1 MLSFSDSRPAG
12 LVKVGVAE
20 EEAVRFVFTR
30 EYEAA
35 ASGIIYSGAYDAIAE
50 NGAILFEGRRYTE
63 IAFRP
68 LSADASFDLKEVV
81 IGKSFHWE
89 RREDQR
95 FRGELHLVAN
105 VNRIVAIN
113 LIGLE
118 DYLESVISS
127 EMNAAAPTE
136 FLRAHAVISRSW
148 LLAQIAG
155 NKPYAGPSSV
165 SSDGELS
172 RWYDREEHSLYD
184 VCADD
189 HCQRYQGITR
199 ASANSQAIADIVRS
213 TRGEV
218 LMHNG
223 QVCDARFYKCCGGI
237 TERFESVWEP
247 VPHQY
252 LQAVADAH
260 LDGPLPDLS
269 DEAAASAWIRSAPPA
284 WCNTSDADLLSRSL
298 NNYDSETTPSFYRW
312 TVDYDAGQL
321 SDIVR
326 RRSGIDFGRILD
338 LVPLSR
344 GASARIE
351 RLQIVG
357 SKLTYIIGK
366 ELEIRR
372 SLSESHLFSSAFVVD
387 KILGADGLPR
397 RFRLAGAGWGHGVGL
412 CQTGA
417 AVMGDRGLSYR
428 QILAHYYPGAIIESL
443 PTIGSR

>member
-1 MLSFSDSRPAG
+1 MSSFKASTSPAA

-20 EEAVRFVFTR
+20 EEAVRFVFNSEYEATASGTKYSGP
-30 EYEAA
+30 YEAA
-35 ASGIIYSGAYDAIAE
+35 ADA
-50 NGAILFEGRRYTE
+50 GAILFEGRRYDS

-68 LSADASFDLKEVV
+68 LSAEASFDLRDVV

-95 FRGELHLVAN
+95 FRGELHLVADG
-105 VNRIVAIN
+105 NRIAAIN
-113 LIGLE
+113 LIDLE

-155 NKPYAGPSSV
+155 NKPYAGPSSLIT
-165 SSDGELS
+165 DGELT

-199 ASANSQAIADIVRS
+199 ASANSRAIADIVRS

-218 LMHNG
+218 LMHNR

-252 LQAVADAH
+252 LQAVADAR

-269 DEAAASAWIRSAPPA
+269 DEAAASAWIRSSPPA
-284 WCNTSDADLLSRSL
+284 WCNTSDADLLSRAL
-298 NNYDSETTPSFYRW
+298 NNYDSETTPGFYRW
-312 TVDYDAGQL
+312 TVDYDAGEL

-344 GASARIE
+344 GASGRIE

-357 SKLTYIIGK
+357 TKLTYIIGK

-387 KILGADGLPR
+387 KTTGPDGLPQ
-397 RFRLAGAGWGHGVGL
+397 RFGLTGAGWGHGVGL

-417 AVMGDRGLSYR
+417 AVMGERGLSYR
-428 QILAHYYPGAIIESL
+428 QILAHYYPGATIESL
-443 PTIGSR
+443 PATGN